1 MCVCVCVCVFIE
13 VVSLNFEDCIAI
25 VFSWIEE
32 ETVTAEGKSTEMLHP
47 NDRKITNIMLNLCC
61 TSAFGLMH
69 GSVVAFAGF
78 FSNFFLFLKW

>member
-1 MCVCVCVCVFIE
+1 MRVCLCVCVYRSGF
-13 VVSLNFEDCIAI
+13 FEFWRLHSYR

-78 FSNFFLFLKW
+78 FS